1 MNYWHPWQLKK
12 IKVLGALLKY
22 QLNSNANSAHLSC
35 LAGSSKWTPRILIF
49 SIVMGAKYLPFVKSI
64 PILALTFFGTSFR
77 SWPLCK
83 MRQGGGPKNG
93 KNIVTPC
100 VNV

>member
-49 SIVMGAKYLPFVKSI
+49 SIVMGADKLLYVKAIAIYAPTFLGIYSV
-64 PILALTFFGTSFR
+64 LAIVACTQRF
-77 SWPLCK
+77 CK
-83 MRQGGGPKNG
+83 LAKSRVHK
-93 KNIVTPC
+93 TLA
-100 VNV
+100 